1 MTARFSFSYA
11 IVSSGVLL
19 FPSGIAPAPRNRVTT
34 VASGAGTKAFRP
46 FVAPVLIFAGGI
58 KIILDRDWHA
68 VQGPLSS
75 LRPSAGSAAHAT
87 AIRTIGAKLNHS
99 IQLRIYLLD
108 PCDTRTDHLL
118 A

>member
-1 MTARFSFSYA
+1 MS
-11 IVSSGVLL
+11 VL
-19 FPSGIAPAPRNRVTT
+19 FPSRIAPAPRNRVTT

-46 FVAPVLIFAGGI
+46 FVPPVLIYAGGI

-75 LRPSAGSAAHAT
+75 LRPS
-87 AIRTIGAKLNHS
+87 
-99 IQLRIYLLD
+99 LLD
-108 PCDTRTDHLL
+108 PCDTRADHLL